1 MLTALF
7 KTLFPASTGLELSH
21 LDVTDHQA
29 TIHLTSTHPSV
40 HCPGC
45 ETISS
50 SLHSRYE
57 RQVTDLPW
65 SGIPVLLRLAVRR
78 FRCRE
83 PTCRCRVL
91 TERLPNVLHPFAR
104 RTNRF
109 KHALEHVA
117 LTAGGELG
125 HRLLKP
131 LGCPTSPDALLTAAR
146 QAQSPVTSPPKIIG
160 VDDFAFLRGRKYGTV
175 IVNLETHKPIDL
187 LPDRTSSTLATW
199 LKAHPSVTTITR
211 DRWSEYARGIAE
223 GAPDAVQ
230 VLDRWHLL
238 KNLREALERE
248 LNRHRKNISAAL
260 AEGAITSAG
269 RITSKAEDI
278 ASLAALERRQA
289 LHAHIKERHADLGSI
304 AKTARELSVTR
315 TLVRKAVYAD
325 APPERRRHAR
335 PPGLLTP
342 FEAHLTQRWAEG
354 CRNACLLF
362 REIKAQGFSGKQR
375 SVLRWAQERR
385 ELPAPS
391 TPSAYRETAV
401 RSKVTGL
408 DAARTKVSFSS
419 RQLSWLLLRD
429 ELELSVTERELVGR
443 VRQGCPQVEV
453 AGSLARSFAAL
464 VRERHADGFAS
475 WLTEVRASDLPD
487 LKSFAVGLEREGQA
501 LLNALSLPFS
511 NGPVEGAVNRIKLFK
526 RQMYGRSSLELL
538 KKRVLLAA

>member
-1 MLTALF
+1 MFCGSPAFLVQRQGYRAELHTMLTTLF
-7 KTLFPASTGLELSH
+7 KTLFPASTGLELIN
-21 LDVTDHQA
+21 LDLTDHQA
-29 TIHLTSTHPSV
+29 TIHLTSTHPNTY
-40 HCPGC
+40 CPAC
-45 ETISS
+45 DTISS

-65 SGIPVLLRLAVRR
+65 SGIPVLLQLAVRR

-83 PTCRCRVL
+83 PTCTCQVF
-91 TERLPNVLHPFAR
+91 TERLPDVLQPFSR

-109 KHALEHVA
+109 KNALEHVA

-131 LGCPTSPDALLTAAR
+131 LGCSVSPDSLLTAAK
-146 QAQSPVTSPPKIIG
+146 QAQSPVTSAPKIIG

-223 GAPDAVQ
+223 GAPAAVQ
-230 VLDRWHLL
+230 VLDRFLLIKQHLMGYSRWHLL

-248 LNRHRKNISAAL
+248 LDRHRKNIGETL
-260 AEGAITSAG
+260 ADGTTTSAG
-269 RITSKAEDI
+269 RITSKAEDT

-289 LHAHIKERHADLGSI
+289 LHAHIKVRHTALGSI
-304 AKTARELSVTR
+304 VKTAHELAVSR

-335 PPGLLTP
+335 PPRLLTP
-342 FEAHLTQRWAEG
+342 FEAHLTLRWSEG

-362 REIKAQGFSGKQR
+362 REIKAQGFAGGQR

-385 ELPAPS
+385 ELPAPG
-391 TPSAYRETAV
+391 TPR
-401 RSKVTGL
+401 L
-408 DAARTKVSFSS
+408 
-419 RQLSWLLLRD
+419 
-429 ELELSVTERELVGR
+429 
-443 VRQGCPQVEV
+443 C
-453 AGSLARSFAAL
+453 
-464 VRERHADGFAS
+464 
-475 WLTEVRASDLPD
+475 
-487 LKSFAVGLEREGQA
+487 
-501 LLNALSLPFS
+501 
-511 NGPVEGAVNRIKLFK
+511 
-526 RQMYGRSSLELL
+526 
-538 KKRVLLAA
+538 